1 MTNKRWGVYP
11 YRVAPHC
18 FSFVRARSENVMK
31 MQLAFAFFLSFF
43 FFCTL
48 KKTFLVYQNESTFPV
63 CIESLVGGGF
73 IVRPE
78 FHVQA
83 SGSG

>member
-1 MTNKRWGVYP
+1 
-11 YRVAPHC
+11 
-18 FSFVRARSENVMK
+18 MK

-48 KKTFLVYQNESTFPV
+48 KKTFLVYQNESAFPV
-63 CIESLVGGGF
+63 YIKFFVGCGS

-83 SGSG
+83 SGGG

>member
-1 MTNKRWGVYP
+1 
-11 YRVAPHC
+11 
-18 FSFVRARSENVMK
+18 

-48 KKTFLVYQNESTFPV
+48 KKTFLVYQNENAFPV
-63 CIESLVGGGF
+63 YIKFFIGGGF

-83 SGSG
+83 SGGG

>member
-1 MTNKRWGVYP
+1 
-11 YRVAPHC
+11 
-18 FSFVRARSENVMK
+18 MK

-48 KKTFLVYQNESTFPV
+48 KKTFLVYQNESAFPV
-63 CIESLVGGGF
+63 YIKFFVGGGF
-73 IVRPE
+73 FVCPE